1 MQRPPTAARSVLGS
15 SAVTVPRIGIGAG
28 TLSNSDGPAA
38 LIGAL
43 EAGLRRGLNYVDTA
57 PLYLDGGSERTVG
70 EFVSGHRR
78 EDIVLS
84 TKVGRLADAPGRAD
98 AAGREP
104 TGSRRRFDYSRR
116 ATVESVAASM
126 ARLRVDHLDAVII
139 HDVDAEMHPHFES
152 SYRSAV
158 GGCYPALA
166 QLKRSGVIGAIGLS
180 TRQPAVARRALSD
193 VDLDLLMMA
202 GAYTLLNHSPLAG
215 LFPESQL
222 RGVPVVI
229 ASPFNSGILATGDP
243 GSPFDYGQADPDVAR
258 RLDGLVAASR
268 RHGVSLAAAA
278 LQFPLA
284 HPAVASVVVGNRSAA
299 ELDRNAGAL
308 REPIPADFWQELK
321 ALGLIP
327 ADAPTAPDALAVVP
341 DAL

>member
-1 MQRPPTAARSVLGS
+1 M
-15 SAVTVPRIGIGAG
+15 
-28 TLSNSDGPAA
+28 
-38 LIGAL
+38 
-43 EAGLRRGLNYVDTA
+43 
-57 PLYLDGGSERTVG
+57 
-70 EFVSGHRR
+70 
-78 EDIVLS
+78 LS
-84 TKVGRLADAPGRAD
+84 TKVGRLADAPGGKA
-98 AAGREP
+98 

-126 ARLRVDHLDAVII
+126 ARLRVDHLNAVII
-139 HDVDAEMHPHFES
+139 HDVDTEMHPHFES

-158 GGCYPALA
+158 GRCYPALA

-202 GAYTLLNHSPLAG
+202 GAYTLLNHFPLAG
-215 LFPESQL
+215 LFPESRL

-243 GSPFDYGQADPDVAR
+243 GSPFDYGQADPDVER

-268 RHGVSLAAAA
+268 RHGVSLASAA

-299 ELDRNAGAL
+299 ELNRNAGAL

-327 ADAPTAPDALAVVP
+327 ADAPTAPDALEVIP

>member
-1 MQRPPTAARSVLGS
+1 MQSPSTVARSVLGS

-28 TLSNSDGPAA
+28 TLSSSDGPAA

-57 PLYLDGGSERTVG
+57 PLYLDGGSERAVG

-84 TKVGRLADAPGRAD
+84 TKVGRVADAPGSKA
-98 AAGREP
+98 

-139 HDVDAEMHPHFES
+139 HDVDTEMHPHFES

-158 GGCYPALA
+158 GRCYPVLA

-202 GAYTLLNHSPLAG
+202 GAYTLLNHAPLAG

-268 RHGVSLAAAA
+268 RYGVSLASAA

-327 ADAPTAPDALAVVP
+327 ADAPTAPDALEVVP

>member
-1 MQRPPTAARSVLGS
+1 MQSPYTVARSVLGS

-57 PLYLDGGSERTVG
+57 PLYLDGGSERAVG

-84 TKVGRLADAPGRAD
+84 TKVGRLADAPGRA
-98 AAGREP
+98 A

-116 ATVESVAASM
+116 ATVASVAASM

-139 HDVDAEMHPHFES
+139 HDVDAEMHPNFES

-202 GAYTLLNHSPLAG
+202 GAYTLLNHSPSRACFPSRSDAG
-215 LFPESQL
+215 
-222 RGVPVVI
+222 
-229 ASPFNSGILATGDP
+229 
-243 GSPFDYGQADPDVAR
+243 
-258 RLDGLVAASR
+258 
-268 RHGVSLAAAA
+268 SL
-278 LQFPLA
+278 
-284 HPAVASVVVGNRSAA
+284 S
-299 ELDRNAGAL
+299 
-308 REPIPADFWQELK
+308 
-321 ALGLIP
+321 
-327 ADAPTAPDALAVVP
+327 
-341 DAL
+341 

>member
-1 MQRPPTAARSVLGS
+1 
-15 SAVTVPRIGIGAG
+15 
-28 TLSNSDGPAA
+28 
-38 LIGAL
+38 
-43 EAGLRRGLNYVDTA
+43 
-57 PLYLDGGSERTVG
+57 
-70 EFVSGHRR
+70 
-78 EDIVLS
+78 
-84 TKVGRLADAPGRAD
+84 
-98 AAGREP
+98 
-104 TGSRRRFDYSRR
+104 
-116 ATVESVAASM
+116 VESVAASM

-202 GAYTLLNHSPLAG
+202 GAYTLLHHGPLAG
-215 LFPESQL
+215 LFPESQR

-229 ASPFNSGILATGDP
+229 AAPFNSGILATGDP
-243 GSPFDYGQADPDVAR
+243 GSDHGQADPDVAR

-284 HPAVASVVVGNRSAA
+284 HPAVASVVVGHRSAA

-308 REPIPADFWQELK
+308 REPIPAEFWQELK
-321 ALGLIP
+321 AVGLIP
-327 ADAPTAPDALAVVP
+327 ADAPTALAVVP

>member
-1 MQRPPTAARSVLGS
+1 MQSPSTVARSVLGS

-57 PLYLDGGSERTVG
+57 PLYLDGGSERAVG
-70 EFVSGHRR
+70 EFVSGHQRG
-78 EDIVLS
+78 DIVLS
-84 TKVGRLADAPGRAD
+84 TKVGRLADAPGPAD
-98 AAGREP
+98 APGRAA

-116 ATVESVAASM
+116 ATLESVAASM
-126 ARLRVDHLDAVII
+126 ARLRVDQLDAVII

-202 GAYTLLNHSPLAG
+202 GAYTLLHHGPLAG
-215 LFPESQL
+215 LFPESQR

-229 ASPFNSGILATGDP
+229 AAPFNSGILATGDP
-243 GSPFDYGQADPDVAR
+243 GSDHGQADPDVAR

-308 REPIPADFWQELK
+308 REPIPADFWRELK

-327 ADAPTAPDALAVVP
+327 ADAPTAPDALEVVP

>member
-1 MQRPPTAARSVLGS
+1 MQSPYTVARSVLGS

-28 TLSNSDGPAA
+28 TLSSSDGPAA

-57 PLYLDGGSERTVG
+57 PLYLDGGSERAVG

-84 TKVGRLADAPGRAD
+84 TKVGRLADAPGREA
-98 AAGREP
+98 

-139 HDVDAEMHPHFES
+139 HDVDSEMHPHFES

-158 GGCYPALA
+158 GRCYPALA
-166 QLKRSGVIGAIGLS
+166 QLKRSAHRRSVSQRGTGRRAASAQRCRPRPADDGAPAPPQPRPSRWPVSRVAATRGPCRDRIAVQQRHPRNRRS
-180 TRQPAVARRALSD
+180 RQPLRLRPGGPRCGAPAGRARR
-193 VDLDLLMMA
+193 
-202 GAYTLLNHSPLAG
+202 G
-215 LFPESQL
+215 
-222 RGVPVVI
+222 I
-229 ASPFNSGILATGDP
+229 ASP
-243 GSPFDYGQADPDVAR
+243 R
-258 RLDGLVAASR
+258 REPR
-268 RHGVSLAAAA
+268 AAA

-284 HPAVASVVVGNRSAA
+284 HPAVASVVVGNRSPP
-299 ELDRNAGAL
+299 N
-308 REPIPADFWQELK
+308 W
-321 ALGLIP
+321 
-327 ADAPTAPDALAVVP
+327 TAMPVRFASRSRRISGRSSRPSA
-341 DAL
+341 

>member
-57 PLYLDGGSERTVG
+57 PLYLDGGSERAVG

-202 GAYTLLNHSPLAG
+202 GTYTLLHHAPLAG
-215 LFPESQL
+215 LFPESQR

-229 ASPFNSGILATGDP
+229 AAPFNRGILATGDP
-243 GSPFDYGQADPDVAR
+243 GSDHGQADPDVAR
-258 RLDGLVAASR
+258 RLDGLVTASR

-284 HPAVASVVVGNRSAA
+284 HPAVASVVVGHRSAA

>member
-57 PLYLDGGSERTVG
+57 PLYLDGGSERAVG

-84 TKVGRLADAPGRAD
+84 TKVGRLADAPGSKA
-98 AAGREP
+98 

-139 HDVDAEMHPHFES
+139 HDVDSEMHPRFES

-180 TRQPAVARRALSD
+180 TRQPAVARRALND

-202 GAYTLLNHSPLAG
+202 GAYTLLHHAPLAG
-215 LFPESQL
+215 LFPESQR

-243 GSPFDYGQADPDVAR
+243 GSDHGQADPDVAR

-268 RHGVSLAAAA
+268 RHGVSLASAA

-327 ADAPTAPDALAVVP
+327 ADAPTALVVIPDAL
-341 DAL
+341 

>member
-1 MQRPPTAARSVLGS
+1 
-15 SAVTVPRIGIGAG
+15 
-28 TLSNSDGPAA
+28 
-38 LIGAL
+38 
-43 EAGLRRGLNYVDTA
+43 
-57 PLYLDGGSERTVG
+57 
-70 EFVSGHRR
+70 
-78 EDIVLS
+78 
-84 TKVGRLADAPGRAD
+84 
-98 AAGREP
+98 
-104 TGSRRRFDYSRR
+104 
-116 ATVESVAASM
+116 
-126 ARLRVDHLDAVII
+126 VDHLDAVII

-158 GGCYPALA
+158 GRCYPALA

-202 GAYTLLNHSPLAG
+202 GAYTLLNHAPLAG

-321 ALGLIP
+321 ALDLIP
-327 ADAPTAPDALAVVP
+327 ADAPTAPDALEAVP

>member
-1 MQRPPTAARSVLGS
+1 MQSPSTVARSVLGS

-57 PLYLDGGSERTVG
+57 PLYLDGGSERAVG

-158 GGCYPALA
+158 GRCYPVLA

-202 GAYTLLNHSPLAG
+202 GTYTLLHHAPLAG
-215 LFPESQL
+215 LFPESQR

-229 ASPFNSGILATGDP
+229 AAPFNRGILATGDP
-243 GSPFDYGQADPDVAR
+243 GSDHGQADPDVAR
-258 RLDGLVAASR
+258 RLDGLVTASR

-284 HPAVASVVVGNRSAA
+284 HPAVASVVVGHRSAA

>member
-1 MQRPPTAARSVLGS
+1 MQSPSTVARSVLGS

-28 TLSNSDGPAA
+28 TLSSSDGPAA

-57 PLYLDGGSERTVG
+57 PLYLDGGSERAVG

-84 TKVGRLADAPGRAD
+84 TKVGRLADAPGSKA
-98 AAGREP
+98 

-139 HDVDAEMHPHFES
+139 HDVDTEMHPHFES

-158 GGCYPALA
+158 GRCYPALA

-202 GAYTLLNHSPLAG
+202 RAYTLLNHSPSRACFPSRSDAG
-215 LFPESQL
+215 
-222 RGVPVVI
+222 
-229 ASPFNSGILATGDP
+229 
-243 GSPFDYGQADPDVAR
+243 
-258 RLDGLVAASR
+258 
-268 RHGVSLAAAA
+268 SL
-278 LQFPLA
+278 
-284 HPAVASVVVGNRSAA
+284 S
-299 ELDRNAGAL
+299 
-308 REPIPADFWQELK
+308 
-321 ALGLIP
+321 
-327 ADAPTAPDALAVVP
+327 
-341 DAL
+341 

>member
-57 PLYLDGGSERTVG
+57 PLYLDGGSERAVG

-126 ARLRVDHLDAVII
+126 ARLRVDHLNAVII
-139 HDVDAEMHPHFES
+139 HDVDTEMHPHFES

-158 GGCYPALA
+158 GRCYPALA

-202 GAYTLLNHSPLAG
+202 GTYTLLHHAPLAG

-243 GSPFDYGQADPDVAR
+243 GSLRLWPGGPRCGASAGRARRGIASPRREPRIRRPAVPAGASGGRLRRRGQPVGRRTGPQCRCASRADPGGF
-258 RLDGLVAASR
+258 L
-268 RHGVSLAAAA
+268 
-278 LQFPLA
+278 
-284 HPAVASVVVGNRSAA
+284 
-299 ELDRNAGAL
+299 AGAEGP
-308 REPIPADFWQELK
+308 R
-321 ALGLIP
+321 
-327 ADAPTAPDALAVVP
+327 PDPGRCAHCARCP
-341 DAL
+341 GGGP